1 MPNLTIASFRVEAY
15 WRLVQL
21 AGTRTQVT
29 VHLRVRFL
37 KFSMLKATITSQST
51 SQVRLVLH
59 HSQHRNVA
67 LQSHKRMKHE
77 GQPRQRV
84 GAEGC

>member
-21 AGTRTQVT
+21 SGRTQVT

-37 KFSMLKATITSQST
+37 KYSMLKATITSQST
-51 SQVRLVLH
+51 SQVCLRTVLML
-59 HSQHRNVA
+59 
-67 LQSHKRMKHE
+67 LQLL
-77 GQPRQRV
+77 
-84 GAEGC
+84 